1 MLAGLRV
8 QGFCVGVCLTAVYLK
23 SSGFKAL
30 AVSGLK
36 GLDGVQEATGISWF
50 THLRDGTVFGF
61 RLCKT
66 QEVMFPLREDHNPPP
81 TVITVC
87 KGLVLLVGLHHF
99 QRYSYHSRYIQSS
112 PKTSLKPQ
120 APNLHEL
127 DNYSIHRVPHHIE
140 SFEQQAHFDRP
151 WYLWVFRVL

>member
-1 MLAGLRV
+1 M
-8 QGFCVGVCLTAVYLK
+8 GVCLTAVYLK

-81 TVITVC
+81 YSNHCVQRTCTSCRATSFSKVQLSLQVHPKPAQNISETPIT
-87 KGLVLLVGLHHF
+87 KF
-99 QRYSYHSRYIQSS
+99 
-112 PKTSLKPQ
+112 T
-120 APNLHEL
+120 
-127 DNYSIHRVPHHIE
+127 
-140 SFEQQAHFDRP
+140 
-151 WYLWVFRVL
+151 